1 MSTQDQSP
9 PGPIEDTAETSA
21 VKRERSGFGAVLVV
35 LVMLALL
42 VGGGWA
48 AAYFFA
54 EDRLPSGT
62 TVAGVGI
69 GNLTADAAEQRLR
82 EQLENR
88 LDEAVQVQV
97 GGNTAR
103 VVPARAGLSIDVE
116 ATVARAGAERSWD
129 PRDLWNH
136 YTGGDE
142 VAPVLDLDEAAFDT
156 ALERLDTALGAPARD
171 GAVAFGKDG
180 VQVTDAAVGQGLDP
194 DELRDALVEA
204 IPSDERTVELALHEV
219 VPDIDQA
226 DVQQALTSFANPAM
240 AAPVT
245 LVFGESPVALRPQ
258 QYAAALRL
266 EPQGDALVP
275 GLDEK
280 ALQELVAA
288 GIADDASAPVDATV
302 RIVGGKPQVVPARP
316 GVAFDP
322 AEVSRVF
329 LDLVTKPEGQRR
341 APITATV
348 AEPEVSTADAQ
359 AWQIKERVSTF
370 TTHFPYA
377 EYRNTNI
384 GRAAEL
390 VNGTVVEP
398 GETFSLNGVVGERTR
413 ENGFTEGWTIQEGI
427 FRADLGGG
435 VSQLA
440 TTTFNAMFFAG
451 LKDVE
456 HKAHSLYISRYPVG
470 REATVAWG
478 ALDLRFQNDTPYGVL
493 VTTGFTPSTPG
504 RQGSVTVSMWST
516 KVWDITTRTSGRYAF
531 TDFKTRTV
539 TDGNCE
545 PTEGA
550 RGFSVDVWRYFSKPG
565 SDTVEKTE
573 KFHTVYRPQ
582 DHVICKTPRVV
593 R

>member
-1 MSTQDQSP
+1 MSTQDKSP
-9 PGPIEDTAETSA
+9 PGPIEETAETPA

-35 LVMLALL
+35 LLVLVLL

-54 EDRLPSGT
+54 EDRLPSGAS
-62 TVAGVGI
+62 VAGVEV
-69 GNLTADAAEQRLR
+69 GNLTADAAEERLN
-82 EQLENR
+82 EQIADR
-88 LDEAVQVQV
+88 LDEPVRVQV
-97 GGNTAR
+97 GEKAAR
-103 VVPARAGLSIDVE
+103 VVPARAGLSVDVE
-116 ATVARAGAERSWD
+116 ATVEQAGAERSWD

-142 VAPVLDLDEAAFDT
+142 VEPVVEVDQAAFDT
-156 ALERLDTALGAPARD
+156 ALERLDTELGAPARN
-171 GAVAFGKDG
+171 GAVTFGENG
-180 VQVTDAAVGQGLDP
+180 VQVTEAAVGQGLDP
-194 DELRDALVEA
+194 DEFLDALVDA
-204 IPSDERTVELALHEV
+204 VPSDERTVELELHEV

-226 DVQQALTSFANPAM
+226 DVQQALTTFANPAM

-245 LVFGESPVALRPQ
+245 LVFGESPVVLRPQ
-258 QYAAALRL
+258 QYAGVLRL
-266 EPQGDALVP
+266 EPQGDTLAP
-275 GLDEK
+275 AIDEK
-280 ALQELVAA
+280 ALQRLVAA
-288 GIADDASAPVDATV
+288 GIADDANAPVDATV
-302 RIVGGKPQVVPARP
+302 RIVGGKPQVVPAKP
-316 GVAFDP
+316 GVSFDP
-322 AEVSRVF
+322 AEVQRVF

-348 AEPEVSTADAQ
+348 AEPEISTADAQ

-370 TTHFPYA
+370 TTYFPYA

-390 VNGTVVEP
+390 VDGTILEP
-398 GETFSLNGVVGERTR
+398 GEVFSLNGIVGERTR

-456 HKAHSLYISRYPVG
+456 HKAHSLYISRYPIG
-470 REATVAWG
+470 REATIAWG

-493 VTTGFTPSTPG
+493 VTTSFKRSTPG
-504 RQGSVTVSMWST
+504 GQGAVTVSMWST
-516 KVWDITTRTSGRYAF
+516 KVWDITSRTSGRYAY

-550 RGFSVDVWRYFSKPG
+550 RGFSIDVWRDFRKPG
-565 SDTVEKTE
+565 SEKVVKTE

-582 DHVICKTPRVV
+582 DHVICKTPKVV